1 LRQNKLIQ
9 KSILINYMKQLLLI
23 AFFFLSFN
31 TFAQTAC
38 EYATNITDSIGTY
51 KVTKEYLIS
60 EKNFAETSSY
70 IFYTLSLT
78 DGLPTLNV
86 QLIQKSK
93 GFIKA
98 KCFDKN
104 SRLYLQLN
112 SGKVITLMHT
122 NMEYCGSMIRD
133 ENGFDNRVIVGNFMF
148 MKGTMEDL
156 KSSPLS
162 LMRIKYSSDI
172 EDFIIKKQLVSEL
185 NGKTFQPENY
195 FIQNLKCIEN

>member
-1 LRQNKLIQ
+1 
-9 KSILINYMKQLLLI
+9 MKKLLLT
-23 AFFFLSFN
+23 ALFFLSLN
-31 TFAQTAC
+31 TFAQKDC
-38 EYATNITDSIGTY
+38 DYATNIKDSLGTY
-51 KVTKEYLIS
+51 KLTKEYLIS
-60 EKNFAETSSY
+60 EKIFAGTSSY

-98 KCFDKN
+98 NCFDKN

-112 SGKVITLMHT
+112 SGKVITLVHT
-122 NMEYCGSMIRD
+122 NLEYCGSMIRD

-162 LMRIKYSSDI
+162 LMRIKYLSDT
-172 EDFIIKKQLVSEL
+172 EDYIVKKQLVSEL
-185 NGKTFQPENY
+185 NGKTYQPETY
-195 FIQNLKCIEN
+195 FINNLKCIEN

>member
-1 LRQNKLIQ
+1 
-9 KSILINYMKQLLLI
+9 MKKLLLT
-23 AFFFLSFN
+23 ALFFLSLN
-31 TFAQTAC
+31 TFAQKDC
-38 EYATNITDSIGTY
+38 DYATNIKDSLGTY
-51 KVTKEYLIS
+51 KLTKEYLIS
-60 EKNFAETSSY
+60 EKIFAGTSSY

-98 KCFDKN
+98 NCFDKN

-112 SGKVITLMHT
+112 NGKVITLVHT
-122 NMEYCGSMIRD
+122 NLEYCGSMIRD

-162 LMRIKYSSDI
+162 LMRIKYLLDT
-172 EDFIIKKQLVSEL
+172 EDYIVKKQLVSEL
-185 NGKTFQPENY
+185 NGKTYQPETY
-195 FIQNLKCIEN
+195 FINNLKCIEN